1 MENDLEKFKNI
12 VQEWLDLDKE
22 IKGDQQELKN
32 KKQRFSKLSEYIIT
46 FMNSENKQVCNIG
59 EYGSLVLK
67 SRNSTS
73 SVKKED
79 ILSLLVKLSD
89 GNEDVANTHLQKL
102 YETRKQKTVTTLK
115 LNTN

>member
-46 FMNSENKQVCNIG
+46 FMNSENKQVVI
-59 EYGSLVLK
+59 
-67 SRNSTS
+67 
-73 SVKKED
+73 
-79 ILSLLVKLSD
+79 
-89 GNEDVANTHLQKL
+89 
-102 YETRKQKTVTTLK
+102 
-115 LNTN
+115 